1 MNNVRNYRKS
11 MRIKLGFNFYDVFVV
26 LFTVGFG
33 LLCFYPMWYVFL
45 GSITPYSDF
54 SKTAIPFLPPLVPDL
69 SYYKAILQTGV
80 FYNALTISFAKTLF
94 GSAASV
100 LLTAT
105 MAYAVSKTHVRGM
118 PTINWLVVM
127 TMFFSGGLIPT
138 YLLIRDLHMLN
149 TFWALTVPW
158 FLGATNFIIMRNYFV
173 VAVPNELEEAAK
185 IDGANDVTIF
195 FRIVLPLSKPTM
207 AAMFLFDAVFHWN
220 DWYSYLIY
228 AQREPSLRPVV
239 WVLKEMLTDP
249 ATAGGSSGSDIYQM
263 SRMLAS
269 FPPVGL
275 KMTTIILSML
285 PIILFYPFLQKYF
298 VKGILIGA
306 VKG

>member
-1 MNNVRNYRKS
+1 MESQSNYRKS
-11 MRIKLGFNFYDVFVV
+11 MRMKMGFNFYDVFVAV
-26 LFTVGFG
+26 FCVGFA
-33 LLCFYPMWYVFL
+33 LLCFYPMWYVLL

-54 SKTAIPFLPPLVPDL
+54 SKTTIPVLPPLVPDF
-69 SYYKAILQTGV
+69 SYYGAILKTGV
-80 FYNALTISFAKTLF
+80 FYNALTVSFAKTLF
-94 GSAASV
+94 AASLSV

-118 PTINWLVVM
+118 PTINWLVIL
-127 TMFFSGGLIPT
+127 TMFFSGGLIPN
-138 YLLIRDLHMLN
+138 YMLVKELGMLN
-149 TFWALTVPW
+149 TFWGLTLPW
-158 FLGATNFIIMRNYFV
+158 LLGATNFIIMRNYFV
-173 VAVPNELEEAAK
+173 AAIPQDLEEAAK
-185 IDGANDVTIF
+185 IDGANDITVF
-195 FRIVLPLSKPTM
+195 FRVIVPLSKPTM
-207 AAMFLFDAVFHWN
+207 AAVFLFEAVSQWN

-228 AQREPSLRPVV
+228 AQREPMLKPLV

-249 ATAGGSSGSDIYQM
+249 AASAGASGSNIYQM
-263 SRMLAS
+263 SRDLAA
-269 FPPVGL
+269 FPPMGL